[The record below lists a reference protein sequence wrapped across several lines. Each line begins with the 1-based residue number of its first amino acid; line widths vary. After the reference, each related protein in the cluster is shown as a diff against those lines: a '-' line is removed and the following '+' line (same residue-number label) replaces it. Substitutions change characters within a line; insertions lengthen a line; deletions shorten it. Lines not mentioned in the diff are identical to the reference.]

1 MAEVTGYG
9 LVVGLVALAVFVAV
23 LSNRLTEWI
32 RVPAPALF
40 LIAAAA
46 LAYAV
51 PALNR
56 LSVVTVQRVVTVAL
70 IIILFDGGMSLGW
83 RRFRAAAVPIALLGV
98 VGTVVTSAAIALVAR
113 TIVGFP
119 WPAAILLGAALAPTD
134 PAVVFSVLGRREI
147 AGRSGAILEGESG
160 ANDPVG
166 IAIMISLLAAT
177 GVGRGLLEFTGQML
191 VGAAVGLLGGWALL
205 TFIRRVALPS
215 VGLYPVRL
223 LAGAGL
229 LYGLATVVHG
239 SGFLAVFIAGI
250 LLGDA
255 DGPFQGESHLF
266 LSALA
271 HLGEIVAFVMLGLT
285 VTVRSLPYGHAWQ
298 IGLLLAVVLTL
309 VIRPLVVG
317 GLLLPARLRTGEKLF
332 IAWCGLKGAVPIL
345 LGTFLLTAGVADANR
360 LYLVIVVVVTF
371 SVIVQGGLVPAVARW
386 CRVPMWVRGPGYS
399 PDDTGSDAE
408 EQ

>member
-1 MAEVTGYG
+1 MAEGTGYG
-9 LVVGLVALAVFVAV
+9 LVIGLVALAVFVAV

-40 LIAAAA
+40 LVAAAG
-46 LAYAV
+46 LAWAV

-83 RRFRAAAVPIALLGV
+83 RRFRAAAVPITLLGV
-98 VGTVVTSAAIALVAR
+98 VGTVLTTAAIALVAG
-113 TIVGFP
+113 TVVS
-119 WPAAILLGAALAPTD
+119 WPAAVLLGAALAPTD

-160 ANDPVG
+160 VNDPVG
-166 IAIMISLLAAT
+166 IAVMISLLAAT
-177 GVGRGLLEFTGQML
+177 GVAGGVGEFATEMV
-191 VGAAVGLLGGWALL
+191 VGAAVGLVGGWALL
-205 TFIRRVALPS
+205 TFIRRVSLPS

-223 LAGAGL
+223 LAGADL
-229 LYGLATVVHG
+229 LYGVATMAHG

-255 DGPFQGESHLF
+255 DGPYQGESKLF

-285 VTVRSLPYGHAWQ
+285 VTLRSLPYGHAWE
-298 IGLLLAVVLTL
+298 IGLLLAVVLTV

-317 GLLLPARLRTGEKLF
+317 VLLLPARLRTGEKAF

-345 LGTFLLTAGVADANR
+345 LGTFLLTSGVEDAGR

-371 SVIVQGGLVPAVARW
+371 SVIVQGGLVPVVARW
-386 CRVPMWVRGPGYS
+386 CRVPMRLRGPGYS
-399 PDDTGSDAE
+399 PDEESDAE
-408 EQ
+408 ES

>member
-9 LVVGLVALAVFVAV
+9 LVIGLVALAVFVAV

-40 LIAAAA
+40 LVAAAG
-46 LAYAV
+46 LAWAV

-83 RRFRAAAVPIALLGV
+83 RRFRAAAVPITLLGV
-98 VGTVVTSAAIALVAR
+98 VGTVLTTAAIALVAG
-113 TIVGFP
+113 TVVS
-119 WPAAILLGAALAPTD
+119 WPAAVLLGAALAPTD

-160 ANDPVG
+160 VNDPVG
-166 IAIMISLLAAT
+166 IAVMISLLAAT
-177 GVGRGLLEFTGQML
+177 GVAGGVGEFATEMV
-191 VGAAVGLLGGWALL
+191 VGAAVGLVGGWALL
-205 TFIRRVALPS
+205 TFIRRVSLPS

-229 LYGLATVVHG
+229 LYGVATMAHG

-255 DGPFQGESHLF
+255 DGPYQGESKLF

-285 VTVRSLPYGHAWQ
+285 VTLRSLPYGHAWE
-298 IGLLLAVVLTL
+298 IGLLLAVVLTV

-317 GLLLPARLRTGEKLF
+317 ALLLPARLRTGEKAF

-345 LGTFLLTAGVADANR
+345 LGTFLLTSGVEDAGR

-371 SVIVQGGLVPAVARW
+371 SVIVQGGLVPVVARW
-386 CRVPMWVRGPGYS
+386 CRVPMRLRGPGYS
-399 PDDTGSDAE
+399 PDEESDAE
-408 EQ
+408 ES

>member
-9 LVVGLVALAVFVAV
+9 LVIGLVALAVFVAV

-40 LIAAAA
+40 LVAAAG
-46 LAYAV
+46 LAWAV

-83 RRFRAAAVPIALLGV
+83 RRFRAAAVPITLLGV
-98 VGTVVTSAAIALVAR
+98 VGTVLTTAAIALVAG
-113 TIVGFP
+113 TVVS
-119 WPAAILLGAALAPTD
+119 WPAAVLLGAALAPTD

-160 ANDPVG
+160 VNDPVG
-166 IAIMISLLAAT
+166 IAVMISLLAAT
-177 GVGRGLLEFTGQML
+177 GVAGGVGEFATEMV
-191 VGAAVGLLGGWALL
+191 VGAAVGLVGGWALL
-205 TFIRRVALPS
+205 TFIRRVSLPS

-229 LYGLATVVHG
+229 LYGVATMAHG

-255 DGPFQGESHLF
+255 DGPYQGESKLF

-285 VTVRSLPYGHAWQ
+285 VTLRSLPYGHAWE
-298 IGLLLAVVLTL
+298 IGLLLAVVLTV

-317 GLLLPARLRTGEKLF
+317 VLLLPARLRTGEKAF

-345 LGTFLLTAGVADANR
+345 LGTFLLTSGVEDAGR

-371 SVIVQGGLVPAVARW
+371 SVIVQGGLVPVVARW
-386 CRVPMWVRGPGYS
+386 CRVPMRLRGPGYS
-399 PDDTGSDAE
+399 PDEESDAE
-408 EQ
+408 ES

>member
-23 LSNRLTEWI
+23 LSNRLTGWI

-40 LIAAAA
+40 LVAAAG
-46 LAYAV
+46 LAWAV

-83 RRFRAAAVPIALLGV
+83 RRFRAAAVPITLLGV
-98 VGTVVTSAAIALVAR
+98 VGTVVTTAAIALVAG
-113 TIVGFP
+113 TIVG
-119 WPAAILLGAALAPTD
+119 WPAAVLLGAALAPTD

-160 ANDPVG
+160 VNDPVG
-166 IAIMISLLAAT
+166 IAVMISLLAAT
-177 GVGRGLLEFTGQML
+177 GVTGGVGEFAVEML

-205 TFIRRVALPS
+205 TFIRRVSLPS

-229 LYGLATVVHG
+229 LYGVATVVHG

-255 DGPFQGESHLF
+255 DGPYQGESKLF

-285 VTVRSLPYGHAWQ
+285 VTLRSLPYGHAWQ
-298 IGLLLAVVLTL
+298 IGLLLAVVLTV
-309 VIRPLVVG
+309 VIRPLVIG
-317 GLLLPARLRTGEKLF
+317 ALLLPARLRTGEKAF

-345 LGTFLLTAGVADANR
+345 LGTFLLTSGVSDATR

-371 SVIVQGGLVPAVARW
+371 SVVVQGGLVPAVARW
-386 CRVPMWVRGPGYS
+386 CRVPMRMRGPGYS
-399 PDDTGSDAE
+399 PDEEPDAE
-408 EQ
+408 AP